1 MFNNNKHEMNRSIC
15 NLNLKRVLHN
25 ITLFEFE
32 VTTRVDDDVW

>member
-1 MFNNNKHEMNRSIC
+1 MFNYKHEMNRAIH

-32 VTTRVDDDVW
+32 ITTRVDDDV